1 MSGAAVAQNF
11 RRTAEPCDKSFHRFA
26 FNKRGQFSTTGLTEK
41 LAFCVFHIEN
51 EQEA

>member
-11 RRTAEPCDKSFHRFA
+11 PRTGESCDKSIHRFA
-26 FNKRGQFSTTGLTEK
+26 FNVRRQFSTTGLMEK